1 MGTNLNKIS
10 SILGFGFLFGL
21 FISPI
26 LNIEIYILATILVA
40 ILFLAI
46 LRKSIEIGFIFI
58 FLFSFIFGF
67 IYFKID
73 NSERFSK
80 LEIKEDEILSLD
92 CKVIG
97 EVEYKNNQF
106 KFQCKPIIENQKIK
120 ENVLLYSKDT
130 DREFLHGDILSIKG
144 SFEKPE
150 PFKTDTNTE
159 FEYDEFL
166 KTKNIFY
173 LSFNTQI
180 EEIEINK
187 NNFRR
192 NLFVFRDRFVKPFAD
207 RLVGDIENLF
217 NGILFGKNT
226 LSNDLADFFRIAG
239 LTHIIALS
247 GYNITIIA
255 TWIKA
260 LFFKFG
266 AKTSSVFS
274 VFSIILFILMTGVPI
289 TAVRAGIMAIISLV
303 ALRSGNM
310 YMSLRALFI
319 AVLIMNIIN
328 PRLIFF
334 DFSFQLSVLATLGI
348 IIFTKKIEQSLPLKT
363 PFFLKEIIATS
374 LSAQIAVLPII
385 LYQTRLLSVLS
396 VPTNIIVL
404 PIIPV
409 IMLFGFLGGIVGIIS
424 PVLAFPFVLGADF
437 GLRLVIGIAHF
448 VANLPIS
455 AFVFKDF
462 GLIVMLVLYGFIAFW
477 AYKSKVF
484 SLTKENN
491 V

>member
-10 SILGFGFLFGL
+10 TILGFGFLFGL
-21 FISPI
+21 FVSPI
-26 LNIEIYILATILVA
+26 LNIEIYILVAILVT

-46 LRKSIEIGFIFI
+46 FRKSIVIGLMAVFIFS
-58 FLFSFIFGF
+58 FLFGF

-73 NSERFSK
+73 DKNRIS
-80 LEIKEDEILSLD
+80 ILNMESSTTLSFK

-97 EVEYKNNQF
+97 DVEYKNNQL
-106 KFQCKPIIENQKIK
+106 KFQCKPIIEGQKIK
-120 ENVLLYSKDT
+120 ENVLLYSKDI
-130 DREFLHGDILSIKG
+130 DKEFLHGDILSIEG

-173 LSFNTQI
+173 LSFDAKIKDVQVV
-180 EEIEINK
+180 K

-192 NLFVFRDRFVKPFAD
+192 KLFIFREHFVTPFSE
-207 RLVGDIENLF
+207 RLRGDVENLF
-217 NGILFGKNT
+217 SGILFGKNI
-226 LSNDLADFFRIAG
+226 LSSDLADSFRIAG

-255 TWIKA
+255 SWVKS
-260 LFFKFG
+260 LFLNLG
-266 AKTSSVFS
+266 AKVSSVFS
-274 VFSIILFILMTGVPI
+274 VVSIILFILMTGIPI
-289 TAVRAGIMAIISLV
+289 TAVRAGIMAIISLI

-310 YMSLRALFI
+310 YMSLRALFV

-348 IIFTKKIEQSLPLKT
+348 ILFTKKIQQSLYFKL

-374 LSAQIAVLPII
+374 IAAQIAVLPII

-396 VPTNIIVL
+396 VPTNIVVL
-404 PIIPV
+404 PIIPI
-409 IMLFGFLGGIVGIIS
+409 IMLFGFVGGMVGIIS
-424 PVLAFPFVLGADF
+424 PVLAFPFVLGSDM
-437 GLRLVIGIAHF
+437 GLRLVIAISRF
-448 VANLPIS
+448 VSDLSIS
-455 AFVFKDF
+455 AFIFKDF
-462 GLIVMLVLYGFIAFW
+462 GLFIMLALYGIIALW
-477 AYKSKVF
+477 AYKARVF
-484 SLTKENN
+484 SLTKEDS

>member
-10 SILGFGFLFGL
+10 GILGFGFLFGL

-26 LNIEIYILATILVA
+26 LNIEIYILVA
-40 ILFLAI
+40 VFVTILFLAI
-46 LRKSIEIGFIFI
+46 LRKSSDIALMSL
-58 FLFSFIFGF
+58 FLFSFSCGF

-73 NSERFSK
+73 NSQRISELK
-80 LEIKEDEILSLD
+80 IDDLKILSLN
-92 CKVIG
+92 CKVVG
-97 EVEYKNNQF
+97 DVEYKNNQL
-106 KFQCKPIIENQKIK
+106 KFQCKPIIEGKNTK
-120 ENVLLYSKDT
+120 ENVLLYSKDI
-130 DREFLHGDILSIKG
+130 DKNFLHGDILSVNAK
-144 SFEKPE
+144 FEKPK

-173 LSFNTQI
+173 LSFDTKI
-180 EEIEINK
+180 EKIETNK

-192 NLFVFRDRFVKPFAD
+192 NLFVFRDHFVKPFAD
-207 RLVGDIENLF
+207 RLRGDVESLF
-217 NGILFGKNT
+217 SGILFGKNI
-226 LSNDLADFFRIAG
+226 LSNDLADSFRIAG

-255 TWIKA
+255 SWIRS
-260 LFFKFG
+260 LFLKFG

-274 VFSIILFILMTGVPI
+274 VISIILFILMTGIPI
-289 TAVRAGIMAIISLV
+289 TAVRAGIMAVISLI

-310 YMSLRALFI
+310 YMSLRALFV
-319 AVLIMNIIN
+319 AVIIMNIIN

-348 IIFTKKIEQSLPLKT
+348 ILFTKKIQQSLYSKL
-363 PFFLKEIIATS
+363 PFFIKEIIATS
-374 LSAQIAVLPII
+374 ISAQIAVLPII

-396 VPTNIIVL
+396 LPVNIFVL
-404 PIIPV
+404 PIVPV
-409 IMLFGFLGGIVGIIS
+409 IMVLGFVGGIVGLIS
-424 PVLAFPFVLGADF
+424 PFLAFPFVLGTDL
-437 GLRLVIGIAHF
+437 GLRLIIEISRF
-448 VANLPIS
+448 ISDLPIS
-455 AFVFKDF
+455 SFVFKDF
-462 GLIVMLVLYGFIAFW
+462 GLLMMVILYGIIAFW
-477 AYKSKVF
+477 AYTARVF